1 MTFNTLRELYLHSI
15 ETYGSNRC
23 SSLYG
28 GEKLTYDDFARRVDA
43 LTETFVA
50 AGLGAGDKVALLSNN
65 MPNWGVVYF
74 TAAIHGLVI
83 VPILPDFSGPGDRP
97 DHPAQRSQGARRV
110 RQALYE
116 SVQGGDRRAGPAG
129 RAFEEP
135 WRDLASE
142 SCRARRRFR
151 SSERRF
157 GRYHLYFGHDVRA

>member
-83 VPILPDFSGPGDRP
+83 VPILPDFSGPEIDRIILHSEAKALVAS
-97 DHPAQRSQGARRV
+97 D
-110 RQALYE
+110 QAHI
-116 SVQGGDRRAGPAG
+116 RK
-129 RAFEEP
+129 
-135 WRDLASE
+135 
-142 SCRARRRFR
+142 
-151 SSERRF
+151 
-157 GRYHLYFGHDVRA
+157 

>member
-28 GEKLTYDDFARRVDA
+28 GERLTYDDFARRVDA

-74 TAAIHGLVI
+74 TA
-83 VPILPDFSGPGDRP
+83 
-97 DHPAQRSQGARRV
+97 RSMA
-110 RQALYE
+110 
-116 SVQGGDRRAGPAG
+116 
-129 RAFEEP
+129 
-135 WRDLASE
+135 W
-142 SCRARRRFR
+142 
-151 SSERRF
+151 
-157 GRYHLYFGHDVRA
+157 

>member
-28 GEKLTYDDFARRVDA
+28 GERLTYDDFARRVDA

-83 VPILPDFSGPGDRP
+83 VPILPDFSGPEIDRIIL
-97 DHPAQRSQGARRV
+97 HSEAK
-110 RQALYE
+110 ALVASDKLYTKVSKE
-116 SVQGGDRRAGPAG
+116 VIAEQVSAG

-135 WRDLASE
+135 GRDLASE
-142 SCRARRRFR
+142 SCRAGRRFR